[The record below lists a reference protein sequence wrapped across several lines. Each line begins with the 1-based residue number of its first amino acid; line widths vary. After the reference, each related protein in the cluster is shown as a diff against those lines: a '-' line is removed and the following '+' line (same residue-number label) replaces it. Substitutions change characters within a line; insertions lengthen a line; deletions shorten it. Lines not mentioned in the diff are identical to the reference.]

1 MKKLMLLGGISY
13 LLPVIRKAHELGCH
27 VITVDYLPD
36 NIAHKYSD
44 EYVNVSIID
53 KEAVLKVAEEKH
65 IDGIMSFGVDPG
77 VVSAAYVAEKMGL
90 PFQCSYKSACILQ
103 DKSLFR
109 RFLAENEFNCPK
121 AKGYNNIETAISEAD
136 HFTWPVIVKPV
147 DSAGSKGVTKV
158 SHKND
163 LRAALEKALSAS
175 ITKHFIVEEF
185 LEAQDRPSGSES
197 FYVDGELRYNA
208 LYDQLFD
215 KNSSNPFVPM
225 VEQWPSSKDKH
236 LLEEAKSQLQR
247 LGDLLKFKT
256 GLFNVEWRVS
266 NDKVYLMEVS
276 PRAGGNR
283 LSEILNYAT
292 DVDIINAEVCKSIG
306 LDFGDVHE
314 PNYNG
319 HYAIYNLHSSKDGIF
334 KKLEIEEAFEKKYLV
349 EKELRVTQG
358 DKIYAFTG
366 ANNSLGTMFLKTGT
380 RQEMNEILEN
390 IDSYVKIVL
399 E

>member
-1 MKKLMLLGGISY
+1 
-13 LLPVIRKAHELGCH
+13 
-27 VITVDYLPD
+27 
-36 NIAHKYSD
+36 
-44 EYVNVSIID
+44 
-53 KEAVLKVAEEKH
+53 
-65 IDGIMSFGVDPG
+65 
-77 VVSAAYVAEKMGL
+77 
-90 PFQCSYKSACILQ
+90 
-103 DKSLFR
+103 
-109 RFLAENEFNCPK
+109 
-121 AKGYNNIETAISEAD
+121 
-136 HFTWPVIVKPV
+136 
-147 DSAGSKGVTKV
+147 
-158 SHKND
+158 
-163 LRAALEKALSAS
+163 
-175 ITKHFIVEEF
+175 
-185 LEAQDRPSGSES
+185 
-197 FYVDGELRYNA
+197 
-208 LYDQLFD
+208 
-215 KNSSNPFVPM
+215 
-225 VEQWPSSKDKH
+225 
-236 LLEEAKSQLQR
+236 
-247 LGDLLKFKT
+247 
-256 GLFNVEWRVS
+256 
-266 NDKVYLMEVS
+266 MEVS